1 MAPRKKMDEV
11 EDIFAPSS
19 AKRVKIPKR
28 TTSSARAEAPRPER
42 HTIVLQSMTEDR
54 ARREERTTRPMQNH
68 IALYRNIAL
77 GFFVVTLLL
86 LGGIFFTSVRKAT
99 VDITYTPAKIS
110 FTDVVQLGKNR
121 GQDGRTVAG
130 SVEVKTVTLTKT
142 YTPSG
147 SEKLEI
153 PITGVVRIKNESA
166 RSQPLVKTTR
176 LLAADGKL
184 YRLTKSVVVPAAGEL
199 KDVEVYADV
208 AGPGQAVAA
217 GTNLTIPGLWE
228 PVQKKIYAI
237 ADAEL
242 KGGIDERGVV
252 SQSDVQKA
260 EADIRAA
267 LVSQAQGDVQN
278 TEANAAYNISS
289 VTLDGLQVERKA
301 EPGKTVGPFAITARA
316 KAVVVRYNGSQLADL
331 VRARIATQP
340 VEPYAKV
347 DFDAAQMTVR
357 VESYDTIR
365 GEAQLSLLVPLVKML
380 RADAGA
386 LAPEQFAGKTR
397 EDIDALV
404 KEFQG
409 VENVRTDV
417 TFFPYW
423 ISKVPSVGGTVE
435 VQLHVV
441 PETSKK

>member
-28 TTSSARAEAPRPER
+28 TTPPRGVESPRHER
-42 HTIVLQSMTEDR
+42 HTIVLQSMTEER
-54 ARREERTTRPMQNH
+54 ARREERTMRPMQNH

-121 GQDGRTVAG
+121 GQDGRTIAG
-130 SVEVKTVTLTKT
+130 SVEVKPVTLTKT
-142 YTPSG
+142 YTPNG
-147 SEKLEI
+147 SEKIEI
-153 PITGVVRIKNESA
+153 PITGVVRIKNETA

-176 LLAADGKL
+176 LLTADGKL
-184 YRLTKSVVVPAAGEL
+184 YRLTNSVVVPANGEL
-199 KDVEVYADV
+199 KDVAVYADV
-208 AGPGQAVAA
+208 VGPGQSVAA
-217 GTNLTIPGLWE
+217 NTSFTIPGLWE
-228 PVQKKIYAI
+228 PVQKKIYAV
-237 ADAEL
+237 ADGEL

-252 SQSDVQKA
+252 TQSDVQKA
-260 EADIRAA
+260 EADIRTA
-267 LVSQAQGDVQN
+267 LVLQAQGDVQN
-278 TEANAAYNISS
+278 TDTNAAFTVSS
-289 VTLDGLQVERKA
+289 VTLDGLQLERKA
-301 EPGKTVGPFAITARA
+301 EPGKTVGPFTVTARA
-316 KAVVVRYNGSQLADL
+316 KAVVVRYNGSQLADM
-331 VRARIATQP
+331 VRTRIATQP
-340 VEPYAKV
+340 VEPHARV

-365 GEAQLSLLVPLVKML
+365 GEAQLSLLVPLVKVL
-380 RADAGA
+380 RQDADA
-386 LAPEQFAGKTR
+386 LAPEQFAGKSR

-404 KEFQG
+404 KELQG

-423 ISKVPSVGGTVE
+423 ITKVPSVGGTVE
-435 VQLHVV
+435 VQLHMV
-441 PETSKK
+441 PDTDKK